1 MVGTYNDSL
10 IRLKDERTLSY
21 REYGDTNENTVLFFH
36 GFGSSAGAIHP
47 DPNILDANNIRF
59 FAVNRPGY
67 GASDLAANYSPE
79 DFADTVNEFLMAKNI
94 DKASII
100 GWSAGGLYSQIF
112 AEKYPEKVSSLNLV
126 SSAIPLNSKE
136 TRNILPSNWKMINS
150 MNRYFPFLTKY
161 FFKSLSKKL
170 TKDLDAAIQESIKQ
184 MVEEDKKVANDPTMK
199 PVIIRGAVESYHNR
213 GLGVYA
219 DAPALCKNIS
229 TKAQHLL
236 DTKVN
241 IWQGSEDNVWTPA
254 TSEYLRQR
262 YPASTYSFIEKEGH
276 LLYLSHWNEIL
287 KKAVE

>member
-10 IRLKDERTLSY
+10 IHLKDERKLSY
-21 REYGDTNENTVLFFH
+21 REYGDTNENTVIYFH

-47 DPNILDANNIRF
+47 DPNILDEHTIRF
-59 FAVNRPGY
+59 FAINRPGY
-67 GASDLAANYSPE
+67 GESDLAADYSPE
-79 DFADTVNEFLMAKNI
+79 DFADTVNEFLMVKKI

-100 GWSAGGLYSQIF
+100 GWSAGGLYSQVF
-112 AEKYPEKVSSLNLV
+112 AEKYPDRVSSLNLV

-150 MNRYFPFLTKY
+150 MNRYLPFLTKY

-170 TKDLDAAIQESIKQ
+170 TKDLDSAIQESIKQ
-184 MVEEDKKVANDPTMK
+184 MVEEDKIVANDPTMK

-213 GLGVYA
+213 GLGVYS
-219 DAPALCKNIS
+219 DARALCKNIS
-229 TKAQHLL
+229 TKAQPLL

-254 TSEYLRQR
+254 ASEYLRQR

>member
-1 MVGTYNDSL
+1 VGTYNDSL

-21 REYGDTNENTVLFFH
+21 LEYGDTNENTVLFFH
-36 GFGSSAGAIHP
+36 GFGSPAGAIHP

-67 GASDLAANYSPE
+67 GASDLAANYSPG

-112 AEKYPEKVSSLNLV
+112 AETYPEKVSSLNLI

-136 TRNILPSNWKMINS
+136 TRNILPSNWKMISS
-150 MNRYFPFLTKY
+150 MNRYLPFLTKY
-161 FFKSLSKKL
+161 FIKSLSKKL

-184 MVEEDKKVANDPTMK
+184 MVEEDKKVANDPLMRM
-199 PVIIRGAVESYHNR
+199 VITKGAVESYHNG
-213 GLGVYA
+213 GLGVYY
-219 DAPALCKNIS
+219 DARALSKNIS
-229 TKAQHLL
+229 TKAQPLP

-254 TSEYLRQR
+254 ASEYLRQR